1 MKYFLFFLAALTSLV
16 AHAEDA
22 DIASLLKAVNP
33 NIKVDTIAQSPM
45 PGVLEVTLV
54 SGETLYSSESGEYFV
69 LGQLFQIK
77 GDALVNISEEKKNV
91 QRKQWLTEIDAKDAI
106 VFPAVGE
113 EKAVLHVFTD
123 VDCGYCRKLHNE
135 IGDINALGISVHY
148 LGFPRAGVGSS
159 SYQKLKNAW
168 CADDPKQALTEL
180 KQGGVVP
187 SVACD
192 TTAIEDQYAL
202 GQKMGV
208 NGTPAL
214 LTSEGRLIPGYM
226 PAKRLARELG
236 L

>member
-1 MKYFLFFLAALTSLV
+1 MKFLLLLIATLTSAAV
-16 AHAEDA
+16 YAEDT
-22 DIASLLKAVNP
+22 DIATALKAVNP
-33 NIKVDTIAQSPM
+33 NIKVDTIAPSPM
-45 PGVLEVTLV
+45 PGVLEVTLA
-54 SGETLYSSESGEYFV
+54 SGETLYSSQNGEYFV
-69 LGQLFQIK
+69 LGQLFQVK
-77 GDALVNISEEKKNV
+77 GGSLVNISEEKKNV
-91 QRKQWLTEIDAKDAI
+91 QRKQWLSEIDEKDTLI
-106 VFPAVGE
+106 FPAVGE

-148 LGFPRAGVGSS
+148 LGYPRAGIGSP
-159 SYQKLKNAW
+159 SYQKLKDAW
-168 CADDPKQALTEL
+168 CAEDPKKALTEL
-180 KQGGVVP
+180 KQGGSVA

-214 LTSEGRLIPGYM
+214 LTAEGRLIPGYM